1 MQNYKNYKKKTN
13 LKADDEEVMVISRRF
28 IRSIWEAAA
37 ILLAVII
44 APLRELFH
52 SPNFNHHPTL
62 TLPFH
67 HPGNLSI
74 IFQLLLHHHHHH
86 HHHHHNPTLTSPF
99 SSSLSSTSSLH
110 HHPTLTSQF
119 SSSRSSLQHDPVLI
133 IFDNS
138 HCNLKCVHICFFAL
152 SCVFLM

>member
-1 MQNYKNYKKKTN
+1 MVICRRLIRSIWDQNIWKYTNTKIQKTQIRKLEMQNYKNYKKKTN

-86 HHHHHNPTLTSPF
+86 HHHHNPTLTSPF

-110 HHPTLTSQF
+110 HHPTL
-119 SSSRSSLQHDPVLI
+119 I
-133 IFDNS
+133 
-138 HCNLKCVHICFFAL
+138 
-152 SCVFLM
+152 